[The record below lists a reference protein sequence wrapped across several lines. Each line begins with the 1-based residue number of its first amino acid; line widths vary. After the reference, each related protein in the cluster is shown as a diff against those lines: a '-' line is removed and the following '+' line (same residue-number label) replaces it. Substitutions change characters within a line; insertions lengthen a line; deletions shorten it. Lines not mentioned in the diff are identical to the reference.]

1 MWNPIRRFSSPNPV
15 RTSGEAVHQ
24 FPSPERPPVTE
35 ASRDRLRL
43 WMRRSLI
50 ISHSLKRAVVIVRRR
65 HLLLRGAG
73 SGSNASALPS
83 FCARKWW
90 LGLGR
95 WLPSTGY
102 KEKKPDHVN
111 HDWLENRT
119 KMFFDFYKQLP
130 SSLLRLIKLSL
141 KRIKGENGNVVNTTI
156 RNTSED
162 YMMVQTS
169 DNRTDRGTT
178 CNTNYKQLT
187 GSENSTYIGTIT
199 GTPKNR
205 FNVTLGSKNSLP
217 LSDITNCNG
226 TIRSKKIKGSLTLT
240 GVSTIDNNV
249 NAHKR
254 SERSQSYS
262 LGISRPNITQESDPQ
277 PQVVICR
284 DLSQDFDEVME
295 TEVQSGN

>member
-1 MWNPIRRFSSPNPV
+1 M
-15 RTSGEAVHQ
+15 
-24 FPSPERPPVTE
+24 
-35 ASRDRLRL
+35 
-43 WMRRSLI
+43 
-50 ISHSLKRAVVIVRRR
+50 K
-65 HLLLRGAG
+65 
-73 SGSNASALPS
+73 
-83 FCARKWW
+83 
-90 LGLGR
+90 
-95 WLPSTGY
+95 
-102 KEKKPDHVN
+102 
-111 HDWLENRT
+111 
-119 KMFFDFYKQLP
+119 
-130 SSLLRLIKLSL
+130 KLSSSTVIGN
-141 KRIKGENGNVVNTTI
+141 KRKLPYSASQDGNVVNTTI

-162 YMMVQTS
+162 YMMGQTS

-187 GSENSTYIGTIT
+187 G
-199 GTPKNR
+199 TPKNR
-205 FNVTLGSKNSLP
+205 FNVTLGSRNSLP

-249 NAHKR
+249 NAHKG
-254 SERSQSYS
+254 SERSQLYS

>member
-1 MWNPIRRFSSPNPV
+1 M
-15 RTSGEAVHQ
+15 
-24 FPSPERPPVTE
+24 
-35 ASRDRLRL
+35 
-43 WMRRSLI
+43 
-50 ISHSLKRAVVIVRRR
+50 K
-65 HLLLRGAG
+65 
-73 SGSNASALPS
+73 
-83 FCARKWW
+83 
-90 LGLGR
+90 
-95 WLPSTGY
+95 
-102 KEKKPDHVN
+102 
-111 HDWLENRT
+111 
-119 KMFFDFYKQLP
+119 
-130 SSLLRLIKLSL
+130 KLSSSTVIGN
-141 KRIKGENGNVVNTTI
+141 KRKLPYSASQDGNVVNTTI

-162 YMMVQTS
+162 YMMGQTS

-205 FNVTLGSKNSLP
+205 FNVTLGSINSLP

-249 NAHKR
+249 NAHKGG
-254 SERSQSYS
+254 ERSQSYS

-295 TEVQSGN
+295 TEVQFGN